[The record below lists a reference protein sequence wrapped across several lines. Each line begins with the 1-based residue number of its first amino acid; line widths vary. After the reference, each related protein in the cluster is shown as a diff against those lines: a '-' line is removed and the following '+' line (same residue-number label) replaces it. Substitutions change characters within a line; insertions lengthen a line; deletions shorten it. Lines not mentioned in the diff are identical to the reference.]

1 MTNETAGPYRVLSR
15 RLDGDVERLRAE
27 APDGRRVVLR
37 RRGSRPAVAPPVA
50 EAVAFAHADHPHVAR
65 LVDVFT
71 GPTGEL
77 VLAFDDVGGDPLP
90 SWLAA
95 RGRPETG
102 EVVTL
107 VVPVLGAVQH
117 LARRGVALSALGVDD
132 VEIDGR
138 GAPVIV
144 GLSGASAAGPDAES
158 ASLPVA
164 AEFARSMVG
173 RATRPGVG
181 GAAPSLDPT
190 TFESLVES
198 VFDLGEAVPLSS
210 VDAPDGDLPAGH
222 DVETVPP
229 DEPAASAWW
238 ALLPESE
245 VVDRIVAWLPGLRV
259 QNVVAGFRRVRPR
272 YRALGAGAVLVGAA
286 ALVLGTTATGG
297 TGPGEAVSG
306 DAVAAGTPAAE
317 VVATAVPATPDD
329 RSVTDEPVV
338 TDSPRDEASTAAPRV
353 PGRSRT
359 TGDPDEVAVLGDDAG
374 AAAAVLLRARL
385 DCLRE
390 ATPACLAAVDQAG
403 SPIALRDATV
413 LDDPSLAGERTFSV
427 ELTGES
433 SATGG
438 AVLLAARGPD
448 GEPASVLVMRTEAG
462 WRLRDVFVDG

>member
-1 MTNETAGPYRVLSR
+1 MTDESTGPYRVLSR

-37 RRGSRPAVAPPVA
+37 RRGSRPTVTPPVA

-77 VLAFDDVGGDPLP
+77 VLAFDDVGGDPLA

-144 GLSGASAAGPDAES
+144 GLSGASAAGPDAEA

-173 RATRPGVG
+173 RATRPGGG
-181 GAAPSLDPT
+181 GAAPALDPM

-210 VDAPDGDLPAGH
+210 VDAPHGDLPAGH
-222 DVETVPP
+222 HDETVPP
-229 DEPAASAWW
+229 DEPAAPAWW

-245 VVDRIVAWLPGLRV
+245 VIDRVVAWLPGLRA
-259 QNVVAGFRRVRPR
+259 QDVVAGLRRVRPR

-297 TGPGEAVSG
+297 TDRGAGASG
-306 DAVAAGTPAAE
+306 DAVAAATSGE

-338 TDSPRDEASTAAPRV
+338 TDSPTEGASTAAPTV
-353 PGRSRT
+353 PGRPRT
-359 TGDPDEVAVLGDDAG
+359 TGEPNEMAVLGDDAG

-390 ATPACLAAVDQAG
+390 ATPSCLAAVDQAG

-413 LDDPSLAGERTFSV
+413 LDDPSLAADRTISV

>member
-1 MTNETAGPYRVLSR
+1 MTNESTGPYRVLSR

-37 RRGSRPAVAPPVA
+37 RRGSRSAVTPPVA
-50 EAVAFAHADHPHVAR
+50 EAVAFAQADHPHVAR

-71 GPTGEL
+71 GSTGEL
-77 VLAFDDVGGDPLP
+77 VLAFDDVGGDPLR

-132 VEIDGR
+132 VEIDRR
-138 GAPVIV
+138 GAPVVV
-144 GLSGASAAGPDAES
+144 GLSGASAVGPDAES

-164 AEFARSMVG
+164 AEFARSMVS
-173 RATRPGVG
+173 RANRPGVG
-181 GAAPSLDPT
+181 DQAPSLDPT

-210 VDAPDGDLPAGH
+210 VDASDGDLPARH
-222 DVETVPP
+222 DDETVPT
-229 DEPAASAWW
+229 DEPSASAWW
-238 ALLPESE
+238 ALLPENE
-245 VVDRIVAWLPGLRV
+245 VVDRVVAWLPGLRP
-259 QNVVAGFRRVRPR
+259 QNVVAGLRRVRPG

-297 TGPGEAVSG
+297 ADPGEAVSG
-306 DAVAAGTPAAE
+306 GAVAAGTSAE
-317 VVATAVPATPDD
+317 VVATAVPSTPGH
-329 RSVTDEPVV
+329 RSATDEPVP
-338 TDSPRDEASTAAPRV
+338 TGSPRHDSSTAGAP
-353 PGRSRT
+353 PDAGRSRS
-359 TGDPDEVAVLGDDAG
+359 TGESNEVAVLGDDAG
-374 AAAAVLLRARL
+374 AAATVLLRTRR

-403 SPIALRDATV
+403 SPIALRDAMV
-413 LDDPSLAGERTFSV
+413 LDDPSLAGDRTFAV

-438 AVLLAARGPD
+438 TVLLEARGPD